1 MADKKLLIGSHCG
14 LSAPDFYL
22 GTVEEA
28 LSYGE
33 TTFMFYTGAP
43 QNSLR
48 KSLDELKIKEGR
60 ELIKKSAIDETKI
73 VVHAPYIVN
82 LANDSD
88 LDKWN
93 SAIKFIRTELQRVHG
108 FGCKTLVLHPGAH
121 VGLGVD
127 HAIETIA
134 KAIDMV
140 FASDGTDVKIALETL
155 AGKGTE
161 VGTTFEEI
169 HRIISLSKNQN
180 RLGCCMDTCHLS
192 DGGYDI
198 TDVEGILDSFDK
210 IIGLNR
216 LLVLHVNDS
225 KNIRGAHKDRH
236 ENIGYG
242 EIGFDVLN
250 AYVNNPRLVN
260 VPKILETPYY
270 NEKPPYKEEIEMFK
284 NQKFV
289 PNWRDKI

>member
-1 MADKKLLIGSHCG
+1 M
-14 LSAPDFYL
+14 
-22 GTVEEA
+22 
-28 LSYGE
+28 
-33 TTFMFYTGAP
+33 
-43 QNSLR
+43 
-48 KSLDELKIKEGR
+48 
-60 ELIKKSAIDETKI
+60 
-73 VVHAPYIVN
+73 
-82 LANDSD
+82 
-88 LDKWN
+88 
-93 SAIKFIRTELQRVHG
+93 
-108 FGCKTLVLHPGAH
+108 
-121 VGLGVD
+121 GVD

-134 KAIDMV
+134 KAIDMI
-140 FASDGTDVKIALETL
+140 FASDGTDVRIALETL

-169 HRIISLSKNQN
+169 QRIISLSKNQN